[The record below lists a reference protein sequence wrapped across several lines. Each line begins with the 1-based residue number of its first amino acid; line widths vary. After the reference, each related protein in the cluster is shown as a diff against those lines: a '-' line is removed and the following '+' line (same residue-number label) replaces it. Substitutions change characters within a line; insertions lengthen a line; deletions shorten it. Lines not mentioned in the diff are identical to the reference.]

1 MILAGLSQQFLKER
15 LEVTNQA
22 KGSVLE
28 VKEVKGLGTTIDA
41 IVYDGTIHIGDYLI
55 IGGRKPLVTKV
66 KALLRPPALKE
77 LRVEKKFDYIKEVS
91 AAAGVK
97 ISAPGL
103 EDVIAGSPIICVCH
117 EHQIEEAKQKIQKE
131 VEEVEFSLNV
141 DGVVAK
147 ADTLGSLE
155 ALIKML
161 KDNDIPIR
169 KAGIGPVIKQDV
181 VEADT
186 VQEEERRVIIGFNVK
201 ILNDT
206 EELARDLK
214 IKTFFNN
221 VIYQLIEDYQ
231 KWYKDRKE
239 RKKQSKLEKLIRPCK
254 FRILRGLVFRNR
266 SPAVFGVEILAGVLK
281 KETPM
286 KVEKT
291 GKDVGR
297 VNQIQKEGKNISEA
311 KTGDKVAVSMEE
323 PTIGRQINEAD
334 VLVSVISRGNI
345 QGLKEVWDKLQDDEK
360 LLLKEL
366 GLV

>member
-1 MILAGLSQQFLKER
+1 
-15 LEVTNQA
+15 
-22 KGSVLE
+22 
-28 VKEVKGLGTTIDA
+28 
-41 IVYDGTIHIGDYLI
+41 
-55 IGGRKPLVTKV
+55 
-66 KALLRPPALKE
+66 
-77 LRVEKKFDYIKEVS
+77 
-91 AAAGVK
+91 
-97 ISAPGL
+97 
-103 EDVIAGSPIICVCH
+103 
-117 EHQIEEAKQKIQKE
+117 
-131 VEEVEFSLNV
+131 

-186 VQEEERRVIIGFNVK
+186 VQEEERRVIIGFNVT
-201 ILNDT
+201 ILSDT
-206 EELARDLK
+206 EELARDLE

-221 VIYQLIEDYQ
+221 IIYRLIEDYQ
-231 KWYKDRKE
+231 EWYKEGKE
-239 RKKQSKLEKLIRPCK
+239 RKKQSKLAKLHRPCR

-281 KETPM
+281 TGTPM

-297 VNQIQKEGKNISEA
+297 VNQIQKEGKNIGKA

-323 PTIGRQINEAD
+323 PTMGRQINEGD
-334 VLVSVISRGNI
+334 VLVSVITRGNI

-360 LLLKEL
+360 LLLKEWE
-366 GLV
+366 LV